1 MLFPAWCQIM
11 LLAGLWLWHS
21 RSHSAFTS
29 QPNISTFQFLL
40 LKFPFPSCQKRSVF
54 VQIFRL
60 IKDLSLTTDSNTST
74 TTSPSSSN
82 TSALPKDTVAKIW
95 DADNGCLY
103 VNVKGHQFKK
113 QPLEFRITA
122 NMFFSVSSLEKL
134 QALQEEKIY
143 LIKPVSL
150 IHWYRLIA

>member
-1 MLFPAWCQIM
+1 MSDSAACWA
-11 LLAGLWLWHS
+11 LAVAQQKSLSIHV
-21 RSHSAFTS
+21 SAKY
-29 QPNISTFQFLL
+29 QYISIFI
-40 LKFPFPSCQKRSVF
+40 
-54 VQIFRL
+54 QIFRL

-74 TTSPSSSN
+74 TTSPSSAN
-82 TSALPKDTVAKIW
+82 TSALLKDTVPKIW
-95 DADNGCLY
+95 DAGNGCLY